1 MIEVAANRQHGVS
14 TFYKD
19 VVATKKGIHVGVVC
33 DTDGHYAA
41 KMAIYQWARIKRNTN
56 PCELIKN
63 IFDGV
68 M

>member
-19 VVATKKGIHVGVVC
+19 VVQTKNGIHVGVVC
-33 DTDGHYAA
+33 DADTWRAA
-41 KMAIYQWARIKRNTN
+41 QIAIYGWARIKRKTEAD
-56 PCELIKN
+56 ELIKI
-63 IFDGV
+63 IFDGA